1 MNRLF
6 DMSRLHQGCGEAL
19 NSAYLQLCFVSLQD
33 NEKDGLQQTGRN
45 RYLLSAH
52 RPDDPRYG
60 RETRK

>member
-1 MNRLF
+1 MNKLF

-19 NSAYLQLCFVSLQD
+19 NSAHLQLCFGSSQD

-52 RPDDPRYG
+52 RPDDQSYG
-60 RETRK
+60 GETRK